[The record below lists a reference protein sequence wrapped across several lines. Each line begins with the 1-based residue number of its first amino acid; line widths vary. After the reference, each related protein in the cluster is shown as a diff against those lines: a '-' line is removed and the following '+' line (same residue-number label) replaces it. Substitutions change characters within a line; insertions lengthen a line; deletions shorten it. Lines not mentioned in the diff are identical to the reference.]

1 MKFVSFDKLNKA
13 VELLKELIT
22 KKVSKSGDTMTG
34 NLKVGLSSI
43 GTNGYIEGTWFKA
56 TANLASSTKSNLW
69 CVLKDGWIYTR
80 TTAQVKQDL
89 NIPDKSLDATVE
101 ESVLIFYKGA
111 TVSNNVLI
119 VG

>member
-1 MKFVSFDKLNKA
+1 M
-13 VELLKELIT
+13 
-22 KKVSKSGDTMTG
+22 
-34 NLKVGLSSI
+34 
-43 GTNGYIEGTWFKA
+43 
-56 TANLASSTKSNLW
+56 
-69 CVLKDGWIYTR
+69 LKDAWIYTR